1 MSRNLLFNA
10 FALALAVAFA
20 GCVGQQSEQ
29 AKTESK
35 AGEQSATAETAPSAT
50 HSTPTTAS
58 TLTEGA
64 KVTLAGTTG
73 CAHCTFSVGT
83 ECAPAMKTA
92 AGEIVCID
100 GVKEGSELWNV
111 REDQR
116 PIQLTGIVT
125 KPQPGGPVHIQLESY
140 ELN

>member
-1 MSRNLLFNA
+1 MSRKLLFNPC
-10 FALALAVAFA
+10 ALALAVAFA
-20 GCVGQQSEQ
+20 GCGGQQSEQ

-35 AGEQSATAETAPSAT
+35 AAEQANAPAAT
-50 HSTPTTAS
+50 HTTPSVAS

-83 ECAPAMKTA
+83 ECAPAMKTT

-100 GVKEGSELWNV
+100 GVKEGSELWKV

-125 KPQPGGPVHIQLESY
+125 KPQPDGPVHIQLESY
-140 ELN
+140 ELD